1 MSQMQEVTT
10 TYTNLCE
17 HVAETARL
25 VTIRALLEWDERTIM
40 PTAAGPYRAEQ
51 ITVLSRIIHGRRTDA
66 RIGEWLQQLSATDLM
81 TRPHSAEATTVRC
94 LQRDFDRQ
102 TRIPP
107 TLVEEISRQ
116 SILGQQAWV
125 AARKNDD
132 FQTFQPLLEQI
143 VDLKRQEAAA
153 VGYTDCAYD
162 ALVDEYEPDAT
173 TAQLTSVFAAL
184 REELVPLLKAIRS
197 SDRVPTT
204 DCLYGE
210 FPIDA
215 QEKFGKHAATQ
226 IGFDFSRGRLDVTHH
241 PFCTTLGPCDSRITT
256 RYDSQFFSTAFFGIL
271 HEAGHGIYEQ
281 GLPSEQFGLPPGM
294 YCSLGIHESQSRL
307 WENLVGRSHAFW
319 EYFYPQ
325 AQEAFGNA
333 LGGVALDEFVSAV
346 NTVRSSLIRVEADEA
361 TYNLHIIIRFEL
373 EQALINGSLAV
384 ADLPAAWNEKYR
396 EYLGVESPNHADGVL
411 QDIHWSSAAIGYF
424 PTYALGNL
432 YAAQFFQAAEGAL
445 GDLQPLLATGDF
457 RPLREWLGE
466 KIYQHGQCYAA
477 MELAT
482 EVSGKPLSHAPLMA
496 HLRGKLQPLYGLD

>member
-10 TYTNLCE
+10 TYQNLCE
-17 HVAETARL
+17 HVVETARL

-51 ITVLSRIIHGRRTDA
+51 ITALSRMIHGRRTDPLL
-66 RIGEWLQQLSATDLM
+66 GEWLQQLSQTDVM
-81 TRPHSAEATTVRC
+81 AQPHSAAATTVRC

-107 TLVEEISRQ
+107 SLVEAISRQ

-125 AARKNDD
+125 EARKNDD
-132 FQTFQPLLEQI
+132 FQTFQPLLEEI

-153 VGYTDCAYD
+153 VGFTDCAYD
-162 ALVDEYEPDAT
+162 ALVDEYEPEAT
-173 TAQLTSVFAAL
+173 TAQLTAVFAAL
-184 REELVPLLKAIRS
+184 REELVPLLMEIRS
-197 SDRVPTT
+197 SDRAPGT
-204 DCLYGE
+204 DCLRGA

-215 QEKFGKHAATQ
+215 QEKFGKHAAMQ

-241 PFCTTLGPCDSRITT
+241 PFCTTLGPRDSRITT
-256 RYDSQFFSTAFFGIL
+256 RYDAQFFSTAFFGIL

-281 GLPSEQFGLPPGM
+281 GLPADQFGLPPGM

-319 EYFYPQ
+319 KYFFPQ
-325 AQEAFGNA
+325 AREVFDAA
-333 LGGVALDEFVSAV
+333 LGGVELDEFVSAV

-373 EQALINGSLAV
+373 EQALVSGELAV
-384 ADLPAAWNEKYR
+384 ADLPEAWNEKYR
-396 EYLGVESPNHADGVL
+396 EYLGVESPNYADGVL

-432 YAAQFFQAAEGAL
+432 YAAQFFEAAEQAL
-445 GDLQPLLATGDF
+445 GDLQPMIGAGEF
-457 RPLREWLGE
+457 APLREWLGD
-466 KIYQHGQCYAA
+466 KIYRHGQCYAA
-477 MELAT
+477 LELAE
-482 EVSGKPLSHAPLMA
+482 EVSGKPLSHEPLMA
-496 HLRGKLQPLYGLD
+496 HLRGKLNPLYGLD

>member
-1 MSQMQEVTT
+1 
-10 TYTNLCE
+10 
-17 HVAETARL
+17 
-25 VTIRALLEWDERTIM
+25 
-40 PTAAGPYRAEQ
+40 
-51 ITVLSRIIHGRRTDA
+51 
-66 RIGEWLQQLSATDLM
+66 
-81 TRPHSAEATTVRC
+81 
-94 LQRDFDRQ
+94 
-102 TRIPP
+102 
-107 TLVEEISRQ
+107 
-116 SILGQQAWV
+116 
-125 AARKNDD
+125 
-132 FQTFQPLLEQI
+132 
-143 VDLKRQEAAA
+143 
-153 VGYTDCAYD
+153 
-162 ALVDEYEPDAT
+162 
-173 TAQLTSVFAAL
+173 
-184 REELVPLLKAIRS
+184 
-197 SDRVPTT
+197 
-204 DCLYGE
+204 
-210 FPIDA
+210 
-215 QEKFGKHAATQ
+215 
-226 IGFDFSRGRLDVTHH
+226 
-241 PFCTTLGPCDSRITT
+241 
-256 RYDSQFFSTAFFGIL
+256 
-271 HEAGHGIYEQ
+271 
-281 GLPSEQFGLPPGM
+281 
-294 YCSLGIHESQSRL
+294 
-307 WENLVGRSHAFW
+307 VGRSHAFW